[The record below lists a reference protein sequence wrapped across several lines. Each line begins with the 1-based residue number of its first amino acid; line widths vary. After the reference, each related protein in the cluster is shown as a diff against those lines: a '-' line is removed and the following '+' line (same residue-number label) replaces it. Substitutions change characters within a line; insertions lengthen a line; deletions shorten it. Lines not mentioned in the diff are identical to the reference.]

1 VANSTVAV
9 SNKKSNAPTMKL
21 PPYNTFPIISGDKIS
36 LREIITADL
45 EDLIEI
51 SFYDSIQATTFQ
63 QATEMQ
69 DKINKDYIEGNSIHW
84 GIANN
89 LTNKIIGTCGYYRGL
104 DQGTGELGCV
114 LLPQYRGQGFMT
126 SAMLLAIDFGINS
139 VGLKR
144 VWAITTKQ
152 NEKAI
157 KLLKNLNF
165 IKIADLDDNEIEYEL
180 KQNTIF
186 VKNYSFKTSKL
197 N

>member
-1 VANSTVAV
+1 MRRNRTLAIN
-9 SNKKSNAPTMKL
+9 NKKPNVSKMKL

-36 LREIITADL
+36 LREIQTTDI

-51 SFYDSIQATTFQ
+51 SFYDSIQATTFE
-63 QATEMQ
+63 QASEMQ

-84 GIANN
+84 GIADN

-126 SAMLLAIDFGINS
+126 SAMLLAIDFGLNS
-139 VGLKR
+139 IGLKR
-144 VWAITTKQ
+144 VWAITSKQ

-157 KLLKNLNF
+157 QLLENLNF
-165 IKIADLDDNEIEYEL
+165 IKIADLDDDEIEYEL
-180 KQNTIF
+180 KQNA
-186 VKNYSFKTSKL
+186 
-197 N
+197 